1 MLREGEGTW
10 KWLPPLRWRGPGS
23 ADTFAIVGSIAIVLM
38 LYRCGYV
45 TAPPRDAV
53 TVFFL
58 VGLDRCLGKFS
69 WRECD
74 VLGNTFISRFLLK
87 LQNKRKILRLDE
99 SDLAS
104 FDKSMLIVRM
114 NQVVNVE

>member
-10 KWLPPLRWRGPGS
+10 KWLPPLQWRGPGS

-45 TAPPRDAV
+45 TAPPRDSV
-53 TVFFL
+53 TVFFSL
-58 VGLDRCLGKFS
+58 DLTGAWGSSVGANVTCWEILSYQD
-69 WRECD
+69 
-74 VLGNTFISRFLLK
+74 FLLK

-104 FDKSMLIVRM
+104 FDKSMLIV
-114 NQVVNVE
+114 